1 MYFGKFI
8 LRNLNNNNNKVKSLQ
23 LESRDYIS
31 KKISKVVLAHTREA
45 EAGGEFEASLI
56 CKS

>member
-8 LRNLNNNNNKVKSLQ
+8 LRNMNNNNKVKSLQ

-31 KKISKVVLAHTREA
+31 KKISKVVAARTREA